1 MLTIEIGYRKALPIR
16 AIQFCSH
23 GSLNA
28 LSVAAFLANP
38 ESIPGEFDE
47 RTHEDSDH
55 PMTKYG
61 RPPTSFRVD
70 EIGNIERL
78 PPGIFHSIPDAV
90 EVAMDSDDPINPI
103 KALPPGVFVWLD
115 EIKVLF
121 DYLDF
126 QYTRQEDN
134 ARGFIEHFRE
144 WRDTPLLP
152 MDEATAGIVLEGV
165 DQAVQTAK
173 KGNVKRSAPGGIDP
187 VIQRL
192 ADAESIRV
200 HKLTG
205 RYPKKETLAAFIEAK
220 TGRKANTV
228 MREFR
233 SLKAHK

>member
-1 MLTIEIGYRKALPIR
+1 M
-16 AIQFCSH
+16 
-23 GSLNA
+23 
-28 LSVAAFLANP
+28 
-38 ESIPGEFDE
+38 ES
-47 RTHEDSDH
+47 S
-55 PMTKYG
+55 
-61 RPPTSFRVD
+61 
-70 EIGNIERL
+70 
-78 PPGIFHSIPDAV
+78 
-90 EVAMDSDDPINPI
+90 DPIGPI

-134 ARGFIEHFRE
+134 ARGFVEHFRE

-152 MDEATAGIVLEGV
+152 MNEAALGIVLEGV
-165 DQAVQTAK
+165 EQAVQTAK
-173 KGNVKRSAPGGIDP
+173 KGKVKRSGPGGIDP
-187 VIQRL
+187 ITQSL

-205 RYPKKETLAAFIEAK
+205 RYPKKETLAAFIEEK
-220 TGRKANTV
+220 TGKKFSTV